1 MPNCSSCKRRAT
13 GERTIVGVNRY
24 DEGDPQEVPLLR
36 IDPHL
41 ETHQRERVAEVR
53 ARRDSDS
60 AAAALERL
68 RAEAT
73 DDTNLMPAIIDAARA
88 HVTVGE
94 MCDTLRATW
103 GVWRETPVY

>member
-1 MPNCSSCKRRAT
+1 MIHRRYRSYGSTRTWKRTSAS
-13 GERTIVGVNRY
+13 GW
-24 DEGDPQEVPLLR
+24 P
-36 IDPHL
+36 
-41 ETHQRERVAEVR
+41 R

-68 RAEAT
+68 RAEAA